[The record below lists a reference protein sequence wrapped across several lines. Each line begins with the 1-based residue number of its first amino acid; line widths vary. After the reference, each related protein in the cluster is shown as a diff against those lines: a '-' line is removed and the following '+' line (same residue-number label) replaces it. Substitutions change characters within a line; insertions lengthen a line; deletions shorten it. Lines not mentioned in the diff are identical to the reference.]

1 MIDFLYHYFYKLVA
15 LTIRIVFRLNGGLD
29 VKGRENVETEE
40 GAIIAPNHI
49 SYLDPPIVGAVLP
62 RNATF
67 MARKG
72 LFKVPVL
79 KWLICRAAFPVDR
92 DKPRPSSIKDAVKR
106 LKNGELL
113 VMFPE
118 GTRNETGELGEA
130 KRGITMIAS
139 LSRAPIV
146 PTLIMGTEKAL
157 PVGAKWIK
165 RARIT
170 VVFGRPIH
178 YTFTKDKKDHPGNA
192 LQVDLGN
199 TIMSAIGQLKE
210 EYGNNSC

>member
-1 MIDFLYHYFYKLVA
+1 MIDFLYYWFYKLVA
-15 LTIRIVFRLNGGLD
+15 LTIRIVFRLNGGLV
-29 VKGRENVETEE
+29 VKGRENVPSGE

-49 SYLDPPIVGAVLP
+49 SYLDPPVVGAVLP

-72 LFKVPVL
+72 LFNVPVL

-92 DKPRPSSIKDAVKR
+92 DKPRPSSIKEAVRR
-106 LKNGELL
+106 LKNRELL

-118 GTRNETGELGEA
+118 GTRNETGELGTA

-139 LSRAPIV
+139 LSRSTIV
-146 PTLIMGTEKAL
+146 PTLIMGTENAL
-157 PVGAKWIK
+157 PVGARWIK

-178 YTFTKDKKDHPGNA
+178 YTFTKDKKDQPGSA
-192 LQVDLGN
+192 LQTDLGN
-199 TIMSAIGQLKE
+199 TIMSAIRKLKE
-210 EYGNNSC
+210 EYGNKSC